1 MVRIALDALEEE
13 GVAQPAL
20 RGVEVGDRAEA
31 DFGVEVLGE
40 VEVEGAFEDSAA
52 LNEGTVLRLELV
64 FAEDDGDAFFV

>member
-31 DFGVEVLGE
+31 DFGVEVLGQ
-40 VEVEGAFEDSAA
+40 VEVKGALEDGAA
-52 LNEGTVLRLELV
+52 LNKGAVLCLKLV
-64 FAEDDGDAFFV
+64 FA

>member
-31 DFGVEVLGE
+31 DFGVEVLGQ
-40 VEVEGAFEDSAA
+40 VEVKGALEDGAA
-52 LNEGTVLRLELV
+52 LNKVAVLCLKLV
-64 FAEDDGDAFFV
+64 FA